1 MQTLTIS
8 VIALFKKEERKGE
21 GYRKAFILSS
31 IAIYFLPLSLIG
43 FSEHGFY
50 DRYLV
55 PLLPLWM
62 ILVSLQNPLGEIP
75 FKKIRL
81 EFIGILAIGVLT
93 VGAMHDY
100 LSWNRARWTALRY
113 LMHKKD
119 IAPSL
124 IDGGF
129 EFNGSY
135 LYRADY
141 QKKGR
146 STGKNW
152 YWVEDDKYAVALG
165 VAPGYKVIRS
175 YPYNHWLP
183 VNRGPVYVLEKLQKR
198 EVHASAIRRRPK
210 PTAPPQG

>member
-1 MQTLTIS
+1 
-8 VIALFKKEERKGE
+8 
-21 GYRKAFILSS
+21 
-31 IAIYFLPLSLIG
+31 
-43 FSEHGFY
+43 
-50 DRYLV
+50 
-55 PLLPLWM
+55 
-62 ILVSLQNPLGEIP
+62 
-75 FKKIRL
+75 L
-81 EFIGILAIGVLT
+81 EFIGILVMGVLT